1 MAADVPVGPAT
12 LPPPLTCAVLDDEL
26 LPRLAVVKALR
37 PYAGLTCVG
46 AFANVPALQAAL
58 PVPPDVLFLDIEV
71 GPDSGLAYYKSLPAP
86 PLAVFITSHPEYAL
100 ESIEAA
106 AFDYVLKP
114 LTDERFARVA
124 QRLLDYQALRHKAAL
139 FELHLGAEFLTI
151 REGYELSRVPVS
163 DILYLEAL
171 DNYTRIYTTERRYL
185 TLVTLKSLCE
195 QLPAHRFLRVHRT
208 YAVAVSKISR
218 LSGGELLLAGGR
230 PLPVGR
236 TYRQRVADTLRQASA
251 RS

>member
-1 MAADVPVGPAT
+1 M

-37 PYAGLTCVG
+37 AYAGLACVG
-46 AFANVPALQAAL
+46 AFANVLALQAAL
-58 PVPPDVLFLDIEV
+58 PAPPDVLFLDIEV
-71 GPDSGLAYYKSLPAP
+71 GTDSGLAYYKSLPAP

-139 FELHLGAEFLTI
+139 YELHVGAEFLNI
-151 REGYELSRVPVS
+151 REGYEVSRVPVA

-171 DNYTRIYTTERRYL
+171 DNYTKVHTTQRRYL
-185 TLVTLKSLCE
+185 TLVTLKNLCE
-195 QLPAHRFLRVHRT
+195 QLPTTRFLRVHRT
-208 YAVAVSKISR
+208 YAVAVDKIGR
-218 LSGGELLLAGGR
+218 LSGSELLLAGGAA
-230 PLPVGR
+230 LPVGR
-236 TYRQRVADTLRQASA
+236 TYRQRVAEALREPTA
-251 RS
+251 RP